1 MTRFRQVPEPSII
14 VPSYRQRPSPRRAE
28 AADLHRRHRRR
39 VHAAAA
45 RHHQPVRRAADPPEH
60 ADADRRADQRRRGL
74 GARLRPLPAGVRRS
88 CSSRTSSTSSTA
100 RSRTSSA
107 CSREFGAFWDS
118 TLDRFSDLALL
129 TGLIFLYSKLD
140 RSDYVMIAALTLI
153 FSIMTSYARA
163 RAESLVEKCKVGFM
177 ERPERIV
184 LLMIGT
190 ITNRMAGVLWVVL
203 VLSILAVA
211 DRIYYTY
218 LALNRLPM
226 PSRAGRRRR
235 LQPRLLLDRRAGDA
249 ALRPLGDRDPRV
261 RLAGPAGLARRSRWL
276 MTPGSSPGSPRE
288 LGIRNL
294 EFGIRGLA
302 LAASLLALETPS
314 CRHSLRCHTFPLVL
328 DDRRHN
334 RD

>member
-14 VPSYRQRPSPRRAE
+14 VSLTTTTNPTPRKPLTFTGAIG
-28 AADLHRRHRRR
+28 AACMWPLRGIINLCVAWR
-39 VHAAAA
+39 VHPNTLTLIGVLINVGAAWALGFGRFRLA
-45 RHHQPVRRAADPPEH
+45 FVIMLIANIFDFIDGKVAHIL
-60 ADADRRADQRRRGL
+60 GL
-74 GARLRPLPAGVRRS
+74 QS
-88 CSSRTSSTSSTA
+88 
-100 RSRTSSA
+100 
-107 CSREFGAFWDS
+107 EFGAFWDS

-129 TGLIFLYSKLD
+129 TGLIFLYSKLN

-218 LALNRLPM
+218 LALNKLPM
-226 PSRAGRRRR
+226 PSREGVAGVFN
-235 LQPRLLLDRRAGDA
+235 RAFFWTDERA
-249 ALRPLGDRDPRV
+249 TLPYDLWVIAILAFVWLVPPDWLGDPMAHD
-261 RLAGPAGLARRSRWL
+261 AGLVAWVVER
-276 MTPGSSPGSPRE
+276 
-288 LGIRNL
+288 IKN
-294 EFGIRGLA
+294 
-302 LAASLLALETPS
+302 
-314 CRHSLRCHTFPLVL
+314 
-328 DDRRHN
+328 
-334 RD
+334 